1 MGGGG
6 GGVRNGGLRKY
17 NRSKEPR
24 MRWTAELHRS
34 FVRAIECLGGHDKAT
49 PKLILQFMGAKGLT
63 ISHVKS
69 HLQVSSFLLSILLR
83 LLAMPYANAKLL
95 IPPFALL
102 MNRCIELRGL
112 AQQEEILLMES
123 QTPFFHGTITASGM
137 QRRHSCDGDEQ
148 GPKELL
154 CPPLKRARMGMATA
168 AYESLQGSHGISEAS
183 TAAAAAG
190 SLYCIDDY
198 MQAMAM
204 RWRIKEEGLRWQR
217 RDAAAA
223 AAASNLQAVGRLVQ
237 ESDPFKISRPEANH
251 LGLPLNQKQGSLED
265 ETGCSLFS
273 SFSTAA
279 KDEPPEQCSLSLS
292 LGLDPSCT
300 RAMAASSLSES
311 SCIITASPARRSSSG
326 FSGHSDRFVIP
337 GLSLEL
343 SLSTCGS

>member
-1 MGGGG
+1 
-6 GGVRNGGLRKY
+6 
-17 NRSKEPR
+17 

-49 PKLILQFMGAKGLT
+49 PKLILQFMGAKGLS

-69 HLQVSSFLLSILLR
+69 HLQMYRAAR
-83 LLAMPYANAKLL
+83 LGAA
-95 IPPFALL
+95 
-102 MNRCIELRGL
+102 RRGV
-112 AQQEEILLMES
+112 M
-123 QTPFFHGTITASGM
+123 TSGM
-137 QRRHSCDGDEQ
+137 QRRHSCAGDEQ

-154 CPPLKRARMGMATA
+154 CPPLKRARMGMAAA

-183 TAAAAAG
+183 TAAADAG

-223 AAASNLQAVGRLVQ
+223 AAASNLQAVGCLVQ
-237 ESDPFKISRPEANH
+237 ESDPFKQISRPEANH
-251 LGLPLNQKQGSLED
+251 LGLPLSQKQGSLED

-279 KDEPPEQCSLSLS
+279 KDEPPEQWSLSLS

-300 RAMAASSLSES
+300 RSMAASSLSES

-326 FSGHSDRFVIP
+326 CSGHSDRFVIP

>member
-69 HLQVSSFLLSILLR
+69 HLQMYRAARLSAARRGELLY
-83 LLAMPYANAKLL
+83 LLATAAPSLPAPKSFIL
-95 IPPFALL
+95 FFF
-102 MNRCIELRGL
+102 
-112 AQQEEILLMES
+112 ILLMES

-326 FSGHSDRFVIP
+326 CSGHSDRFVIP